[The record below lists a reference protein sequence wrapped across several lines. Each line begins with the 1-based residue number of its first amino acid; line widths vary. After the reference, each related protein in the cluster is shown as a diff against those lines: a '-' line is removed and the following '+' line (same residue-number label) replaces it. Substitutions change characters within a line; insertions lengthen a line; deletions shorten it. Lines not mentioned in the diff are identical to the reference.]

1 MMKQICFLVLILC
14 YSCGYQPIYD
24 IKFKNNL
31 EFKEIIIGGNNN
43 LTQRIIKAINLQKNS
58 SNELLDEIRINTEL
72 IVEETSKNSK
82 GQIISYRTTINA
94 EVKIIDK
101 NKNLRSQKFS
111 QNFSYNSKENKFEL
125 INYQKEIENII
136 LEKLIEEIAL
146 YLNLK

>member
-1 MMKQICFLVLILC
+1 MKQIWFLILILC

-31 EFKEIIIGGNNN
+31 EFKEIIIEGNNN
-43 LTQRIIKAINLQKNS
+43 LTQKIIKTINLQKNS
-58 SNELLDEIRINTEL
+58 SDKLLDEIRINTEL
-72 IVEETSKNSK
+72 IVEETSKDSK
-82 GQIISYRTTINA
+82 GQILSYRTTINA

-136 LEKLIEEIAL
+136 LEKLIEDIAL

>member
-1 MMKQICFLVLILC
+1 MKQIWFLILILC

-31 EFKEIIIGGNNN
+31 EFREIIIEGNNN
-43 LTQRIIKAINLQKNS
+43 LTQKIIKTINLQKNS
-58 SNELLDEIRINTEL
+58 SDKLLDEIRINTEL

-82 GQIISYRTTINA
+82 GQILSYRTTINA

-111 QNFSYNSKENKFEL
+111 QNFTYNSKENKFDL
-125 INYQKEIENII
+125 INYQKKIEKII
-136 LEKLIEEIAL
+136 LEKLIEDIAL
-146 YLNLK
+146 YLYLK

>member
-1 MMKQICFLVLILC
+1 MKQIWFLILILC

-31 EFKEIIIGGNNN
+31 EFREIIIEGNNN
-43 LTQRIIKAINLQKNS
+43 LTQKIIKTINLQKNS
-58 SNELLDEIRINTEL
+58 SDKLLDEIRINTEL
-72 IVEETSKNSK
+72 IVEETSKDSK
-82 GQIISYRTTINA
+82 GQILSYRTTINA

-136 LEKLIEEIAL
+136 LEKLIEDIVL

>member
-1 MMKQICFLVLILC
+1 MKQIWFLILILC

-31 EFKEIIIGGNNN
+31 EFKEIIIEGNNN
-43 LTQRIIKAINLQKNS
+43 LTQKIIKTINLQKNS
-58 SNELLDEIRINTEL
+58 SDKLLDEIRINTEL
-72 IVEETSKNSK
+72 IVEETSKDSI
-82 GQIISYRTTINA
+82 GQILSYRTTINA

-136 LEKLIEEIAL
+136 LEKLIEDIAL